1 MNTFDQGSSMGMLM
15 KKSTKNSQTF
25 SLSSIPTKRK
35 ADWPFLYYQ
44 DSDGEMKHNPAVR
57 TSVYASVSDV
67 GEALL

>member
-1 MNTFDQGSSMGMLM
+1 MSIE
-15 KKSTKNSQTF
+15 NSNPF
-25 SLSSIPTKRK
+25 NLSSTPTKRK